1 MEDAIK
7 HVSNLTFIK
16 HRVDQS
22 RLGNVASSDAAEE
35 QAAIKDPTGGTF
47 VASYKVKVWCGGM
60 PDSEQQYISFI
71 SQITS
76 HGVRSV
82 LVLKIPNGLLQGP
95 RLLAYLSA
103 IQTP

>member
-47 VASYKVKVWCGGM
+47 VASYKVKV
-60 PDSEQQYISFI
+60 
-71 SQITS
+71 
-76 HGVRSV
+76 
-82 LVLKIPNGLLQGP
+82 
-95 RLLAYLSA
+95 
-103 IQTP
+103 